1 MTVTNSPQQGAYG
14 SYHRPI
20 CPEGRSARTT
30 PSSGSEPCVKENRPF
45 VLAATILGSAM
56 AFIDGTVVTIALP
69 VLQSDLGASF
79 EEVQWVVNAYALFL
93 GTLILIGGAAGDA
106 YGQRRIFILG
116 VNVFALA
123 SVFCAVAPSG
133 GALIAAR
140 AVQGIGAALMVPQSL
155 ALLATHFPEGER
167 GRAIGIWAGASALT
181 TALGPPIGGL
191 MIDWFDWRSVFWI
204 NFPAALIVLYLTHR
218 FIPEEPDGQ
227 VAARPDW
234 LGGALALIAFGG
246 LTAGLTWIA
255 DNGASLF
262 TLLVILAGLCAF
274 PLFWLRERYHHQ
286 PLVPVDLFKDR
297 TFLAANMMTVFLY
310 GALAAVLFLLPFE
323 LIERRQF
330 SPSEVGAA
338 LLPFGL
344 IIGVFSRRAGRWSE
358 EIGPRLPL
366 AFGSITVAAA
376 TALLALA
383 LENFWIG
390 IFGPIVLMS
399 AGMALVVSPLT
410 TTVMNA
416 APMSQSGVAS
426 GINNAASRL
435 AGLLAIVLVGL
446 IASYIFANELSLVGL
461 DGETFSGAPVHMG
474 DLPPVGSAARSVIEI
489 AFGRAYAVGVTL
501 ASFMALL
508 SALIA
513 LYGLPRRDAAP
524 IEDNQ

>member
-1 MTVTNSPQQGAYG
+1 MTATNPPQSGAYG

-20 CPEGRSARTT
+20 CPEGRSARNPPATGT
-30 PSSGSEPCVKENRPF
+30 GPCRKENRPF

-106 YGQRRIFILG
+106 YGQRRVFILG

-123 SVFCAVAPSG
+123 SVVCAVAPSG

-140 AVQGIGAALMVPQSL
+140 AIQGIGAALMVPQSL

-204 NFPAALIVLYLTHR
+204 NFPVSLIVLFLAHR
-218 FIPEEPDGQ
+218 FIPEEPDRQ
-227 VAARPDW
+227 MATWPDW

-255 DNGASLF
+255 DSGVSLF
-262 TLLVILAGLCAF
+262 TLLVTLAGIFAF
-274 PLFWLRERYHHQ
+274 PLFWMRERQYAH
-286 PLVPVDLFKDR
+286 PLVPVELFRNR
-297 TFLAANMMTVFLY
+297 TFLAANAMTVFLY

-344 IIGVFSRRAGRWSE
+344 IIGAFSRMAGRWAD

-366 AFGSITVAAA
+366 ALGSVMVAAA
-376 TALLALA
+376 TGLLALA
-383 LENFWIG
+383 LQNFWIG
-390 IFGPIVLMS
+390 IFGPIILMS

-416 APMSQSGVAS
+416 APTSQSGAAS

-446 IASYIFANELSLVGL
+446 IASYIFMNELSLVGL
-461 DGETFSGAPVHMG
+461 NGDTFSGAPVHMG
-474 DLPPVGSAARSVIEI
+474 DLPPIGSAARPVIEI

-513 LYGLPRRDAAP
+513 LYGLPGRDAAP
-524 IEDNQ
+524 VEDNQ